1 MTTAILFEHF
11 SYAYPHSDVVLNDI
25 TLDIPQGSFTVV
37 TGPSGAG
44 KTTLALAIAGVVP
57 HYFGGRQGGAVR
69 IGGIVSGKSSMSE
82 LAEQVGTVLAD
93 YESQLV
99 ALTAAEEVAFGLET
113 SGLNRSQIA
122 AKVSEAL
129 ALVGLA
135 GLEAR
140 EVAGLS
146 GGQKQRLA
154 IAAVLVG
161 NPDILVLDEPAS
173 ALDPEGAA
181 GIYELLHSLNR
192 QGKTVVVVEHQ
203 LARVLPY
210 ASQLVVLRAGRLQFA
225 GSPGQGLAFMW
236 QQPELKL
243 GVPQLWRI
251 KLLLEEQTGLNL
263 GNWKQEGQAAAE
275 LNRILRACEE
285 GVAKSA

>member
-1 MTTAILFEHF
+1 MTAVEFEHF
-11 SYAYPHSDVVLNDI
+11 SYAYPSSDLVLNDI
-25 TLDIPQGSFTVV
+25 NVSIAKGSFCVI

-44 KTTLALAIAGVVP
+44 KTSLALAIAGVVP
-57 HYFGGRQGGAVR
+57 HYFGGRQGGNVQV
-69 IGGIVSGKSSMSE
+69 GGISSSQSSMGE

-113 SGLNRSQIA
+113 SGYSRSQIA
-122 AKVSEAL
+122 ERVSQVL
-129 ALVGLA
+129 AMVGLA
-135 GLEAR
+135 GFENR

-154 IAAVLVG
+154 IASVLVMS
-161 NPDILVLDEPAS
+161 PDILVLDEPAS

-181 GIYELLHSLNR
+181 GIYQLLHELNS
-192 QGKTVVVVEHQ
+192 QGKTVIVVEHQ

-210 ASQLVVLRAGRLQFA
+210 ASQIIVLKDGSLAIAGDVETTLV
-225 GSPGQGLAFMW
+225 SMW
-236 QQPELKL
+236 NQPELKQ
-243 GVPQLWRI
+243 GVPSLWRI
-251 KLLLEEQTGLNL
+251 KLALEEATGIQL
-263 GNWKQEGQAAAE
+263 GNWKTESQAAEE
-275 LNRILRACEE
+275 LNRLTCIK

>member
-1 MTTAILFEHF
+1 MMAVNFEHF
-11 SYAYPHSDVVLNDI
+11 SYAYPNSGVVLDDI
-25 TLDIPQGSFTVV
+25 TLDIPVGSFTVI

-44 KTTLALAIAGVVP
+44 KTSLALAITGVVP
-57 HYFGGRQGGAVR
+57 HYFGGRQGGAVQ
-69 IGGIVSGKSSMSE
+69 IGGITSAQSSMGE

-99 ALTAAEEVAFGLET
+99 ALTVAEEVAFGLET
-113 SGLNRSQIA
+113 SGFNRSQIA
-122 AKVSEAL
+122 ERVSQAL
-129 ALVGLA
+129 MLVGLA
-135 GLEAR
+135 GLEER

-154 IAAVLVG
+154 IAAVLVTA
-161 NPDILVLDEPAS
+161 PDILVLDEPAS

-181 GIYELLHSLNR
+181 GIYELLHTLNC

-210 ASQLVVLRAGRLQFA
+210 ASQVVVLQAGSLQFA
-225 GSPGQGLAFMW
+225 GDLRQTLAFMW
-236 QQPELKL
+236 QQPELRL
-243 GVPQLWRI
+243 GVPPMWAI
-251 KLLLEEQTGLNL
+251 KLTLEEQTGLSL
-263 GNWKQEGQAAAE
+263 GDWKTEEQAATE
-275 LNRILRACEE
+275 LNKLTRTCAE

>member
-1 MTTAILFEHF
+1 MMAVNFEHF
-11 SYAYPHSDVVLNDI
+11 SYAYPNSDVVLDDI
-25 TLDIPQGSFTVV
+25 TMAIPEGSFTVI

-44 KTTLALAIAGVVP
+44 KTSLALAIAGVVP
-57 HYFGGRQGGAVR
+57 HYFGGRQGGSVQV
-69 IGGIVSGKSSMSE
+69 GGVISAQSSMGE
-82 LAEQVGTVLAD
+82 LAKQVGTVLAD

-99 ALTAAEEVAFGLET
+99 ALTVAEEVAFGLET
-113 SGLNRSQIA
+113 SGFGRSEIA
-122 AKVSEAL
+122 ERVNQAL

-135 GLEAR
+135 GLEDR

-154 IAAVLVG
+154 IAAVLVTA
-161 NPDILVLDEPAS
+161 PEILVLDEPAS

-181 GIYELLHSLNR
+181 GIYELLYKLNC

-210 ASQLVVLRAGRLQFA
+210 ASQVVVLQAGHLQFA
-225 GSPGQGLAFMW
+225 GNLEQTLAFMW
-236 QQPELKL
+236 EQPALKL
-243 GVPQLWRI
+243 GVPPLWVI
-251 KLLLEEQTGLNL
+251 KLTMEEQTGLTL
-263 GNWKQEGQAAAE
+263 TAWKSEDEAAAE
-275 LNRILRACEE
+275 LNKLMRTCAE

>member
-1 MTTAILFEHF
+1 MTVQFEHF
-11 SYAYPHSDVVLNDI
+11 TYAYPGGEPILNDI
-25 TLDIPQGSFTVV
+25 TVTIPQGSFSVI

-44 KTTLALAIAGVVP
+44 KTSMALAVAGVVP
-57 HYFGGRQGGAVR
+57 HYFGGRQGGSVL
-69 IGGIVSGKSSMSE
+69 IGEINSSQSSMGE

-113 SGLNRSQIA
+113 SGCSRSQIA
-122 AKVSEAL
+122 ERVSQAL
-129 ALVGLA
+129 AMVGLA
-135 GLEAR
+135 GFEER

-154 IAAVLVG
+154 IASVLVMS
-161 NPDILVLDEPAS
+161 PDILVLDEPAS

-181 GIYELLHSLNR
+181 GVYELLHALNR
-192 QGKTVVVVEHQ
+192 QGRTIIVVEHQ
-203 LARVLPY
+203 LARILPY
-210 ASQLVVLRAGRLQFA
+210 ASQIIVLRAGRLNFA
-225 GSPGQGLAFMW
+225 GNVGETLAYMW

-243 GVPQLWRI
+243 GVPPLWAI
-251 KLLLEEQTGLNL
+251 KLTLEDTTGVKLGDWKTEQ
-263 GNWKQEGQAAAE
+263 QAADE
-275 LNRILRACEE
+275 LNRLTASESR

>member
-1 MTTAILFEHF
+1 MTAVEFEHF
-11 SYAYPHSDVVLNDI
+11 SYAYPNSDLVLNDLNV
-25 TLDIPQGSFTVV
+25 TIPKGSFSVV

-44 KTTLALAIAGVVP
+44 KTSMALAIAGVVP
-57 HYFGGRQGGAVR
+57 HYFGGRQGGQVR
-69 IGGIVSGKSSMSE
+69 VSGTNSAQSSMGE

-113 SGLNRSQIA
+113 SGYSRSQIA
-122 AKVSEAL
+122 ERVSQAL
-129 ALVGLA
+129 ARVGLA
-135 GLEAR
+135 GLENR

-154 IAAVLVG
+154 IAAVLVMS
-161 NPDILVLDEPAS
+161 PDILVLDEPAS

-181 GIYELLHSLNR
+181 GIYELLHELNSR
-192 QGKTVVVVEHQ
+192 GKTVIVVEHQ

-210 ASQLVVLRAGRLQFA
+210 ASQLIVLKDGCLKFA
-225 GSPGQGLAFMW
+225 GNVEQTLGFMW
-236 QQPELKL
+236 QQPELKQ
-243 GVPQLWRI
+243 GVPPLWRI
-251 KLLLEEQTGLNL
+251 KLTLEEVTGIQL
-263 GNWKQEGQAAAE
+263 GNWKTESQAADE
-275 LNRILRACEE
+275 LNRLTDTK

>member
-1 MTTAILFEHF
+1 MTDVEFEHF
-11 SYAYPHSDVVLNDI
+11 SYAYPSSDLVLNDI
-25 TLDIPQGSFTVV
+25 NVSISKGSFCVI

-44 KTTLALAIAGVVP
+44 KTSLALAIAGVVP
-57 HYFGGRQGGAVR
+57 HYFGGRQGGSIRV
-69 IGGIVSGKSSMSE
+69 GGSCSSQSSMGE

-113 SGLNRSQIA
+113 SGYSRSQIA
-122 AKVSEAL
+122 ERVSQAL
-129 ALVGLA
+129 AMVGLP
-135 GLEAR
+135 GFENR

-154 IAAVLVG
+154 IASVLVMS
-161 NPDILVLDEPAS
+161 PDILVLDEPAS

-181 GIYELLHSLNR
+181 GIYQLLHELNS
-192 QGKTVVVVEHQ
+192 QGKTVIVVEHQ

-210 ASQLVVLRAGRLQFA
+210 ASQIIVLKDGSLAFA
-225 GSPGQGLAFMW
+225 GDVETTLVFMW
-236 QQPELKL
+236 KQPELKQ
-243 GVPQLWRI
+243 GVPSLWRI
-251 KLLLEEQTGLNL
+251 KLTLEEATGIQL
-263 GNWKQEGQAAAE
+263 GNWKTESQAADE
-275 LNRILRACEE
+275 LNRLTCTK